1 MLPLHLLVLL
11 NDLESRLNETQT
23 DIDELRAMFPRDIL
37 FQSLLD
43 DRQQML
49 DRQRA
54 RIMETKSKYI
64 NQN

>member
-1 MLPLHLLVLL
+1 M
-11 NDLESRLNETQT
+11 NETQT
-23 DIDELRAMFPRDIL
+23 GIDELRAMFPRDSL
-37 FQSLLD
+37 LQSLLD